1 MPAAIRVEP
10 YSLNTHGHGHIIW
23 TSFRRILCFMSQ
35 KWDIGGVVD
44 FLCVWHPTLQ
54 LRIINFGYVL
64 YRHILLHWKPCNHF
78 FKALFEGYDMF
89 HIVQLPTISQI
100 QHKKTTFFQKS
111 QPRCQ
116 SRRGFHLGKYDT
128 CRSIFANATLQG
140 INISHLGKRK
150 IIFKMPFLG
159 DMLVSWRVIVLLQ
172 LFLFLT
178 NRYSN
183 FTNLSFLLQVVVPWV
198 CLKRFINFVV
208 DRNIAHSNKFT
219 NHPLA
224 WPPKEER
231 QLPKSS
237 MFSSW
242 NTLKSTCS

>member
-1 MPAAIRVEP
+1 
-10 YSLNTHGHGHIIW
+10 
-23 TSFRRILCFMSQ
+23 MSR
-35 KWDIGGVVD
+35 KWDIGVLLIFCVCD
-44 FLCVWHPTLQ
+44 IRLC
-54 LRIINFGYVL
+54 NYVSS
-64 YRHILLHWKPCNHF
+64 ILGMYYTDIYYYIENHNHF
-78 FKALFEGYDMF
+78 FQLCFKDMICFILFNY
-89 HIVQLPTISQI
+89 LPSLKFNT
-100 QHKKTTFFQKS
+100 KKNLFQKS

-183 FTNLSFLLQVVVPWV
+183 FANLSFLLQVVVPWV

-224 WPPKEER
+224 WPKEEK